1 MKEHVIS
8 FRDVSYTYP
17 GNESETLRDVSF
29 DIRAGGTVIVLGG
42 SGSGKS
48 TILKLA
54 LGLIKP
60 DSGTVSVGG
69 IDITNVKES
78 QLMPIR
84 EKVGMVF
91 QEGALFDSLT
101 VSENISYRLEEQ
113 GLLSEDQLMAQV
125 ARMLDIVGLSGFGD
139 RIPSDLSGG
148 QRRRVAVARAMAHSP
163 ELILYDE
170 PTTGLDPLTA
180 QTICEL
186 IVKLRDVEGVTSV
199 LVTHQLKDAFFVAE
213 RFLDNEGGESSYKRI
228 DSDSVS
234 TSAYFVVLNDGR
246 LIFQG
251 NQQSLL
257 ETDEPY
263 VCQFL
268 EGHILQIRR

>member
-1 MKEHVIS
+1 MKDTVIS
-8 FRDVSYTYP
+8 FRDVCYTYP
-17 GNESETLRDVSF
+17 GNQSETLKGVSF
-29 DIRAGGTVIVLGG
+29 DIRTGGTVIVLGG

-60 DSGTVSVGG
+60 DTGSVTVGG
-69 IDITNVKES
+69 IDITNVRES
-78 QLMPIR
+78 ELMPIR

-101 VSENISYRLEEQ
+101 VSENITYRLEEQ
-113 GLLSEDQLMAQV
+113 NLFPEEELMERV
-125 ARMLDIVGLSGFGD
+125 SRMLDIVGLSDFGT

-180 QTICEL
+180 KTICQL

-199 LVTHQLKDAFFVAE
+199 LVTHQLKDAFYVAKHL
-213 RFLDNEGGESSYKRI
+213 FSTVDGEASYKPI
-228 DSDSVS
+228 GQDSDAV
-234 TSAYFVVLNDGR
+234 SAYFLVLDDGQ

-251 NQQSLL
+251 NQESLVR
-257 ETDEPY
+257 TSEPY
-263 VCQFL
+263 VRQFL
-268 EGHILQIRR
+268 EGHIL